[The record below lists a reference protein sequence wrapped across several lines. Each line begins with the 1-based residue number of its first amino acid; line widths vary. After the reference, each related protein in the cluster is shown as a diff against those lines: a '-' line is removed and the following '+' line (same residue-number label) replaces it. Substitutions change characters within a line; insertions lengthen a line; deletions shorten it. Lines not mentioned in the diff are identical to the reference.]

1 MSWNANPA
9 VNNRLAQQWK
19 SLESSL
25 NSLQQNIQKDILD
38 PDQINFPV
46 EQIMSR
52 GTVADKSITDFDNQV
67 TLVLA
72 DYFASEDR

>member
-1 MSWNANPA
+1 
-9 VNNRLAQQWK
+9 
-19 SLESSL
+19 
-25 NSLQQNIQKDILD
+25 
-38 PDQINFPV
+38 
-46 EQIMSR
+46 MSR